1 MHEEAK
7 GPPRRRSDDAPERRK
22 ARRLPEE
29 LEAVIA
35 DNAVAS
41 ALIDQLPPE
50 QRESEI
56 RWVAQGDGRET
67 RARRAV
73 DVVRHAIDPTSGPG
87 VDS

>member
-1 MHEEAK
+1 MHEEATDPVPERP
-7 GPPRRRSDDAPERRK
+7 GGAPERRR
-22 ARRLPEE
+22 APRLPEE

-41 ALIDQLPPE
+41 ALIEQLPPE
-50 QRESEI
+50 RRASEI
-56 RWVAQGDGRET
+56 RWVAEGDGRET

-73 DVVRHAIDPTSGPG
+73 DVVRHAIDPSSGPD